1 MWKLHL
7 VFFFLKGATLATKQA
22 QNAID
27 ETIPPCLCMSVS
39 SSYIVLWY
47 ALHIFPC
54 WSRICALKC
63 VKVAECWHRSAN
75 FTCWQIC
82 VRFLP
87 FFLPVRS
94 TVSHPKFS
102 RRRWAELLTLCTF
115 GLYNLLY
122 IHRYIYIDKYE
133 CINKNK
139 YFFHIFFLLNTVYG
153 STFCLSTDHNKV
165 RVADCCR
172 KHLLW

>member
-1 MWKLHL
+1 M
-7 VFFFLKGATLATKQA
+7 ATKQA

-82 VRFLP
+82 VSYC
-87 FFLPVRS
+87 FFFVCFFFCLYEVNRTLNS
-94 TVSHPKFS
+94 VVDN
-102 RRRWAELLTLCTF
+102 ELSFWHCALSV
-115 GLYNLLY
+115 Y
-122 IHRYIYIDKYE
+122 IIFYIYIDIYIDKYE

-139 YFFHIFFLLNTVYG
+139 YFHIFFLLNTVNG